1 MQTYTT
7 DYETADS
14 AAAANALFTG
24 VKTRSNTL
32 GYDETID
39 PDDPESMLDADKL
52 ETILEWAQDSGR
64 DTGHINSR
72 RHIWRRLSES
82 L

>member
-1 MQTYTT
+1 MRITLQTYTT

-24 VKTRSNTL
+24 VKTRSNTF

-39 PDDPESMLDADKL
+39 PDDPESMLDADEL

-64 DTGHINSR
+64 DTGTVNFG
-72 RHIWRRLSES
+72 RHIL
-82 L
+82 